1 MKKRSFI
8 KFLIISGL
16 FLGLVIAW
24 LGFGERGFFNLMKM
38 EKDRQAYMERIEQ
51 LKNENQALL
60 AEIERLRTDEQY
72 LEAIARKELGL
83 IKNDETLY
91 RFEKGKNV
99 KPQGGPLPAEN
110 P

>member
-1 MKKRSFI
+1 MKKKSFI
-8 KFLIISGL
+8 KFLIISFL
-16 FLGLVIAW
+16 FLGLVVAW
-24 LGFGERGFFNLMKM
+24 LGFGERGFFSLMKM
-38 EKDRQAYMERIEQ
+38 QKERQAYLERIEQ

-83 IKNDETLY
+83 IKEDETLY
-91 RFEKGKNV
+91 RFEKEKKA
-99 KPQGGPLPAEN
+99 KPQGGSLPAQT